1 MDIQEPLCKLARFDE
16 RFACLRDCQC
26 AAVAGSSRPVLQKT
40 HLCKG
45 IGHINSK
52 CENSDN
58 LVDNEKIAYFEVMMK
73 ESAKNMT
80 PSDITTLARE
90 FVAARDS
97 GNDKDR

>member
-1 MDIQEPLCKLARFDE
+1 
-16 RFACLRDCQC
+16 
-26 AAVAGSSRPVLQKT
+26 
-40 HLCKG
+40 
-45 IGHINSK
+45 
-52 CENSDN
+52 
-58 LVDNEKIAYFEVMMK
+58 MMK